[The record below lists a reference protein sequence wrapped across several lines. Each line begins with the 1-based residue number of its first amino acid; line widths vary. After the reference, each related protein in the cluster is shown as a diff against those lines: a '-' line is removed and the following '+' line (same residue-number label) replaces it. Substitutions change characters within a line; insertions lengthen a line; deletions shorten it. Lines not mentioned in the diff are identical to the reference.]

1 MKRFFLIIGALIVT
15 AGIFPRHVLATECSA
30 NSYECSC
37 TGTASDPTAGEES
50 ITSTTG
56 DQCNTVCAKYTSYSL
71 TCTLTDGT
79 KKSPVAQGTVTLA
92 TPTTPASSEPVKD
105 PIVPLLNIQIPGFK
119 GFDKPVVSEGYT
131 ISNFIG
137 PYIIA
142 VYNFILPAAAL
153 VAVVMMMIGGLQY
166 VLSRGKEKYI
176 TKAKER
182 ITGAITG
189 IILLLLVY
197 NIAFFINPATTV
209 FSALRVQTIP
219 EIPEENIV
227 EFGEGVTP
235 SGDLSGKSDWQD
247 CMLNTFGKTETE
259 VDLQLVSV
267 TYNGKTYKAHKRIAT
282 NLQAAFNEIA
292 ATNIGYSITSIGI
305 QKWRANVNNTSA
317 LSFHSWGVA
326 LDINPATN
334 QNCLSQTA
342 KGESCKRDIPQQIVD
357 IFGKHN
363 FGWGGN
369 WKKSTDYMHFS
380 ATDTSCG
387 GYR

>member
-1 MKRFFLIIGALIVT
+1 MKHFLLIIATFIITV
-15 AGIFPRHVLATECSA
+15 GIFPRHVFASECSA

-79 KKSPVAQGTVTLA
+79 KNSPVAQGTVTLA

-131 ISNFIG
+131 TSDFIG

-153 VAVVMMMIGGLQY
+153 VAVVMMMVGGLQY

-176 TKAKER
+176 SKAKER

-197 NIAFFINPATTV
+197 NIAFFINPAATV
-209 FSALRVQTIP
+209 FSALKVQTVQ
-219 EIPEENIV
+219 EIPEDNAV
-227 EFGEGVTP
+227 EFGDGITP
-235 SGDLSGKSDWQD
+235 SGDLTGQSKWQD
-247 CMLNTFGKTETE
+247 CMLRQFGASESE
-259 VDLQLVSV
+259 VNAKLVDVTYGGKSYKVNAAIKDDLQGVFDDITTLNSS
-267 TYNGKTYKAHKRIAT
+267 YK
-282 NLQAAFNEIA
+282 
-292 ATNIGYSITSIGI
+292 ITSIGTFN
-305 QKWRANVNNTSA
+305 WRANKNKPSA

-326 LDINPATN
+326 LDVNPNTN
-334 QNCLSQTA
+334 PNCA
-342 KGESCKRDIPQQIVD
+342 KGTTCTYDIPKTIVD

-369 WKKSTDYMHFS
+369 WKSVKDYMHFS
-380 ATDTSCG
+380 TTRFCG
-387 GYR
+387 GSR